1 MLGNCEIL
9 QRISGLLF
17 QAARYQILIQ
27 SLKSNMYLIYF
38 STDSEVYFWIV
49 LNGLEVT
56 LSTLRDFRKLRIKQP
71 KFVILLNKI
80 LFHR

>member
-9 QRISGLLF
+9 QRIGILV
-17 QAARYQILIQ
+17 ARYQNLIQ